1 MTKIKTILM
10 VLLIATLLI
19 VVSACW
25 MPITGSGNIFT
36 EVYHFTGFTEVE
48 VQDGF
53 QLELIQGSA
62 FSIKITADDNVHEYV
77 NVEKEGNS
85 LSISLL
91 NDLFGCNSCTTIAE
105 VTMPDLTKL
114 ELSGGSQANI
124 SGFNVF
130 DNLSL
135 ELSGGSQL
143 NGDINFTNAD
153 FNLSGGSQINLEGAG
168 DTLIIDGSGGSQ
180 LDLELLP
187 INNADITLSGGG
199 KADINVSSTLS
210 VNLSGGSQVNYIGQ
224 PTLGD
229 IDLSGSST
237 ISSK

>member
-1 MTKIKTILM
+1 MARIKTILV
-10 VLLIATLLI
+10 VLLMTMLL
-19 VVSACW
+19 VFSLGCW
-25 MPITGSGNIFT
+25 IPITGSGNIFT

-53 QLELIQGSA
+53 QLELIQSSA

-77 NVEKEGNS
+77 NIEKEGNS

-124 SGFNVF
+124 SGFNTSN
-130 DNLSL
+130 NLSL

-143 NGDINFTNAD
+143 NGDITFNTAD

-187 INNADITLSGGG
+187 IDNIDIALSGGG
-199 KADINVSSTLS
+199 KADINVISTLS

-229 IDLSGSST
+229 IDLSGGST